1 MSVNKD
7 LSNIESLIEIQL
19 QYLSDLKSCNLSSHY
34 HNPARAGF
42 YRVSLEINKQ
52 INKFKNK

>member
-1 MSVNKD
+1 MSVNKE
-7 LSNIESLIEIQL
+7 LNCIESLIEIQL
-19 QYLSDLKSCNLSSHY
+19 QYLIEMKNSNLKSFES
-34 HNPARAGF
+34 NPSRAGF